1 MKTHSEIYNLFND
14 KDWEPVCPGLKRK
27 IMGFNNQIMMVLV
40 HFDKGGV
47 GERHQHFHSQTS
59 YVVSGRFEVH
69 IDDEKKILEAG
80 DGFFIPPNL
89 IHGAVCLEEGE
100 LVDVFSPVRE
110 DFLEGE
116 GGYSK

>member
-1 MKTHSEIYNLFND
+1 
-14 KDWEPVCPGLKRK
+14 
-27 IMGFNNQIMMVLV
+27 
-40 HFDKGGV
+40 
-47 GERHQHFHSQTS
+47 
-59 YVVSGRFEVH
+59 VH
-69 IDDEKKILEAG
+69 IDDEKRILETG

-110 DFLEGE
+110 DFLEGD